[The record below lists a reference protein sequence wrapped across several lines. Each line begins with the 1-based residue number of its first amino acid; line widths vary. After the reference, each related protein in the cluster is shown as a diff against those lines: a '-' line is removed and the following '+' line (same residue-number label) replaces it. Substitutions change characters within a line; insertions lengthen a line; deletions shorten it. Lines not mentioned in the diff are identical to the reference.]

1 MIGSWRPLMA
11 YPPSLFLYPHPQPV
25 LACCLAFASAA
36 QQASTSDNAGPPQHL
51 FASDLAERLQTP
63 VSGSTN
69 STRSAASRSPAIS
82 AAIERTC
89 SYPVIIRKVGAR
101 PYDFIPAK

>member
-1 MIGSWRPLMA
+1 MIGSWRLVMLQA
-11 YPPSLFLYPHPQPV
+11 PSLFQLSPHPYPV
-25 LACCLAFASAA
+25 LPSCLAFASAV
-36 QQASTSDNAGPPQHL
+36 QQASTPDSAGPPQHL
-51 FASDLAERLQTP
+51 PASGAVDRLQTP
-63 VSGSTN
+63 VSGSTS

-101 PYDFIPAK
+101 P